1 VTSLPV
7 EGKTLA
13 VADLRSITDEE
24 AEAQLRVS
32 ACWAYILRDPTGAI
46 CSYGHG
52 KTRKECENRAI
63 AHAVLRGEEAWPD
76 SRMWLPSKWR
86 FVVWPPR
93 PEDRAVVPK
102 KTKALKAPE
111 KPLRVA
117 KPKAL
122 RLSELQ
128 IDVLLLGAH
137 HKLDRSSRG
146 WSYDDRIFPT
156 DPVWLIRPCTI
167 KSLHERGLLDAN
179 FTDPC
184 VHTGEFAG
192 VDNVDGLRHEHSPD
206 VPKFQV
212 WTSALGI
219 KILRKKGLLPE
230 YTLLKHG
237 ELHYH

>member
-7 EGKTLA
+7 EGGTVA

-24 AEAQLRVS
+24 AEAQLRDS
-32 ACWAYILRDPTGAI
+32 ARWAYILRDPTGAI

-52 KTRKECENRAI
+52 KTRKECESRAI
-63 AHAVLRGEEAWPD
+63 DHAVLCAEEAWPQ

-93 PEDRAVVPK
+93 EEHRAVVPK
-102 KTKALKAPE
+102 KLKEP
-111 KPLRVA
+111 A
-117 KPKAL
+117 KPHRIAKSKAL

-137 HKLDRSSRG
+137 HKLDRSSLG
-146 WSYDDRIFPT
+146 WSYDDRMFPT
-156 DPVWLIRPCTI
+156 DPVWLIRLSTI

-179 FTDPC
+179 FNDAR
-184 VHTGEFAG
+184 VHTGGFAA
-192 VDNVDGLRHEHSPD
+192 VQNFDGARHEDSPGA
-206 VPKFQV
+206 PKLQV

-219 KILRKKGLLPE
+219 KVLRDKGLLPE
-230 YTLLKHG
+230 YAKLKND
-237 ELHYH
+237 ELRYH